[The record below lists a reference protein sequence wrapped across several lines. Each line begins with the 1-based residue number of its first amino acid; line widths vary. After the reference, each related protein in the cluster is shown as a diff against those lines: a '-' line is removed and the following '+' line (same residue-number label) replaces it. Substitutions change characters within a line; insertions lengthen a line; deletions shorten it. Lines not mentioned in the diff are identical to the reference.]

1 VIGIVGSF
9 QIFVPVLLM
18 TGGGPGYA
26 SMVLVM
32 AIYRAGFQL
41 FQMGYA
47 SAIAV
52 VLFLAT
58 LIISLLQFK
67 FFGQEVQ
74 Y

>member
-1 VIGIVGSF
+1 
-9 QIFVPVLLM
+9 
-18 TGGGPGYA
+18 
-26 SMVLVM
+26 M